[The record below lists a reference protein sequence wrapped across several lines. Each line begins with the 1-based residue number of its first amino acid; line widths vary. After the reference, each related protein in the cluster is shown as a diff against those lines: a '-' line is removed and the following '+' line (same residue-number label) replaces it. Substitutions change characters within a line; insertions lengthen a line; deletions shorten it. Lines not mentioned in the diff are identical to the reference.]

1 VQPPQQEIGIEL
13 LEFRLALD
21 FNGRPKSAVA
31 GSCVVSELT
40 DYCRQQVKC

>member
-1 VQPPQQEIGIEL
+1 M
-13 LEFRLALD
+13 D
-21 FNGRPKSAVA
+21 FQGRSKTAVE